1 MKRQETVISQGKT
14 HSAGYE
20 GEIFLW
26 TAPIPGWVPS
36 DRSRLPEKRASVHL
50 RVVVICVCGAERVG
64 PLVLRGDDHRQTQEN
79 HAWDDKKKRPE
90 SQDLVSRK
98 PKVDQHQK
106 AAEGEND
113 HTEKN
118 ASWIQL
124 PHRSALLPRV

>member
-1 MKRQETVISQGKT
+1 MHRDKT
-14 HSAGYE
+14 DSLSRPDWKMGPSLHRADIG
-20 GEIFLW
+20 
-26 TAPIPGWVPS
+26 VRPS
-36 DRSRLPEKRASVHL
+36 DRPRLPEKRAPVHL
-50 RVVVICVCGAERVG
+50 RVVVVRVSGAERVG
-64 PLVLRGDDHRQTQEN
+64 PLVLRGDDDGQTQEN
-79 HAWDDKKKRPE
+79 HSWDDEKKRPE
-90 SQDLVSRK
+90 SQNLISRK